1 MYRSVLKMVILTIA
15 FVGSVSAHADQYDD
29 VLPNQVRAPMW
40 VDLRDVSR
48 YSSSKMKDATVI
60 VDSISK
66 QWSKY
71 GIQGEQVYGTIALQ
85 QRPEKSGATA
95 INYKNMSVFIKKS
108 DATFAFRVFN
118 VLVDGAPG
126 ARSVVSVETVRE
138 VSLAESDFSI
148 NAAIA
153 EQQVVL
159 EDQKNDIRMIYP
171 IGVGGIDPGLITKGN
186 YESLTP
192 LFSNGKIEKKYAYTR
207 RTAPAYYRGQPF
219 MPITN
224 KAGHRT
230 SIAFHITI
238 LSDRDWKSAGPN
250 YLVRGYDSHGCMRLR
265 QKDLSEMAN
274 ILFNGSK
281 DSIPV
286 NVTLFMK
293 NSAQYAN
300 LGTNPV
306 ADSAE
311 GIIRQ
316 VHPYPYNMKFYQ
328 RVKNFN
334 GTYQRDAEEHLV
346 ITEKAAGIVDITKL
360 TAFSVDD
367 MSLEEMRKVL
377 AEDAGAASAK

>member
-1 MYRSVLKMVILTIA
+1 MYRSILKMAVLA
-15 FVGSVSAHADQYDD
+15 LSLSVSVSAFADQYDD

-40 VDLRDVSR
+40 VDLRDVGRYNPSR
-48 YSSSKMKDATVI
+48 MKDAQVI
-60 VDSISK
+60 VDSVNN

-71 GIQGEQVYGTIALQ
+71 GAQGEQVYGTIALQ
-85 QRPEKSGATA
+85 ERPEKKGSSA
-95 INYKNMSVFIKKS
+95 INYKNMSVFIKKADGS
-108 DATFAFRVFN
+108 FVFRVFN
-118 VLVDGAPG
+118 VVVDGAPG
-126 ARSVVSVETVRE
+126 VRSVVSVETARE
-138 VSLAESDFSI
+138 VDLADSDFSI

-153 EQQVVL
+153 EQQLVM
-159 EDQKNDIRMIYP
+159 EDIKNDIRMIYP
-171 IGVGGIDPGLITKGN
+171 IGVGGIDPGLISKGK

-192 LFSNGKIEKKYAYTR
+192 MFSNGKIEKKYAYSSR
-207 RTAPAYYRGQPF
+207 KAPTYYRGQPF

-224 KAGHRT
+224 RLGSRT

-238 LSDRDWKSAGPN
+238 LSDADWKRAGPN

-281 DSIPV
+281 PSIPV

-293 NSAQYAN
+293 NSAQYAD
-300 LGTNPV
+300 LGTNSA
-306 ADSAE
+306 ADSKE

-316 VHPYPYNMKFYQ
+316 VHPYPYNMKYYQ
-328 RVKNFN
+328 RVKNFD
-334 GTYQRDAEEHLV
+334 GTYKRDAEEHLV
-346 ITEKAAGIVDITKL
+346 ITEKAAGIVNITKL

-377 AEDAGAASAK
+377 AEDAGSVPAK